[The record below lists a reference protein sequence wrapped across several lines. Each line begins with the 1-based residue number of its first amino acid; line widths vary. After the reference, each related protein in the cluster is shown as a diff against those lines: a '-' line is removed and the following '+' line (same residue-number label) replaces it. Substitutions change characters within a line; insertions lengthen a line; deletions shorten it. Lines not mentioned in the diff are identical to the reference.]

1 MRAHL
6 AFLVPSVRLSGGINV
21 VVEHATRLADRHGYR
36 VSLVVTHHADEAPWP
51 YPGLDRLGVM
61 TVEEAA
67 TADIDL
73 AIATWWDTVPAL
85 WRVGAKRHAYFVQ
98 SLEDRFH
105 HHDEPERDLAALTYA
120 LPLPVITEA
129 RWIVDA
135 LAPLHPDDPP
145 RYVRNGI
152 NKELFG
158 PIPEAPPDLD
168 GPLRVLIETGV
179 DWYKGLEDALAVVGA
194 TQRTCHVTLVS
205 AARLDPSRTI
215 GVDEVL
221 PPLPQHELAARYA
234 ASHVLL
240 KTSRVEG
247 MYGPPLE
254 AFHLGATV
262 LTTPVSGHDE
272 FVQHGWNGLVADWD
286 DTSGMARLLD
296 LLDADRRLLTYLRT
310 NALATARGW
319 PSWDQA
325 SDVMAIVIASLLDR
339 HTDTAFSLARPL
351 YDRSR
356 HLVERHGFENHRAK
370 VKLAAEGEHI
380 AKLDG
385 EVIALHGRLGELEA
399 GRQADAA
406 VVDAAARTRRELEA
420 LRGSRWLR
428 LLDSVERR
436 VRRVR
441 PGPTVLDKVATA
453 ADRIPTDD

>member
-1 MRAHL
+1 MSAHL

-21 VVEHATRLADRHGYR
+21 VVEHATRLVERHGHR
-36 VSLVVTHHADEAPWP
+36 VTLVVTHHAGEAPWP
-51 YPGLDRLGVM
+51 YPGLDRLGVVG
-61 TVEEAA
+61 VEEA
-67 TADIDL
+67 TDLDIDL

-105 HHDEPERDLAALTYA
+105 HSDEPERDLAALTYA

-135 LAPLHPDDPP
+135 LAPLHPGEPP

-158 PIPEAPPDLD
+158 PIPEVPPDLGD
-168 GPLRVLIETGV
+168 ELRVLIDTGK
-179 DWYKGLEDALAVVGA
+179 DWYKGLDDALAVVDSMS
-194 TQRTCHVTLVS
+194 RRCHVTVVS
-205 AARLDPSRTI
+205 AARLDPDRTR

-221 PPLPQHELAARYA
+221 PPLSQRDLAARYA
-234 ASHVLL
+234 TSHVLL

-262 LTTPVSGHDE
+262 LTTPVTGHDE
-272 FVQHGWNGLVADWD
+272 FVQHGWNGLVGDWD
-286 DTSGMARLLD
+286 DTRGMARLLD
-296 LLDADRRLLTYLRT
+296 LLDADRRLLTFLRT
-310 NALATARGW
+310 NALSTARAW

-325 SDVMAIVIASLLDR
+325 ADVMAIVVASLLDR
-339 HTDTAFSLARPL
+339 QTDVAFPLARTL

-356 HLVERHGFENHRAK
+356 ELVERHGFENHRAK
-370 VKLAAEGEHI
+370 VKLAAEGAHI

-385 EVIALHGRLGELEA
+385 ELGSLNHALGEMAAQRE
-399 GRQADAA
+399 ADAA
-406 VVDAAARTRRELEA
+406 ALDAAARTRRELVA
-420 LRGSRWLR
+420 LTGSRWLR
-428 LLDSVERR
+428 LLDAAERR

-441 PGPTVLDKVATA
+441 PGPTVLDKVTAA
-453 ADRIPTDD
+453 ADRIPTD